1 MVENP
6 PDLPHIP
13 DDIRAAFREAVGLFC
28 DWWGPAPEPLV
39 SLDQKPITI
48 SAVCGFV
55 TKFNEAMPEYL
66 RQALCDLMGRNHDL
80 GDRSYGSGARY
91 LLELIE
97 AHKAEYQQRT
107 SVSLELEQDLSK
119 A

>member
-1 MVENP
+1 MKQCQN
-6 PDLPHIP
+6 IC
-13 DDIRAAFREAVGLFC
+13 G
-28 DWWGPAPEPLV
+28 
-39 SLDQKPITI
+39 KPY
-48 SAVCGFV
+48 AH
-55 TKFNEAMPEYL
+55 
-66 RQALCDLMGRNHDL
+66 LMGGNHEL

-107 SVSLELEQDLSK
+107 SVSLESEQDLSK

>member
-1 MVENP
+1 M
-6 PDLPHIP
+6 
-13 DDIRAAFREAVGLFC
+13 
-28 DWWGPAPEPLV
+28 

-48 SAVCGFV
+48 SAVCGLV

-66 RQALCDLMGRNHDL
+66 QQALCDMKRGNRDL

-97 AHKAEYQQRT
+97 AHKAGISRAQRV
-107 SVSLELEQDLSK
+107 VSEQDLSK
-119 A
+119 T